1 MDMGLRGKKA
11 LVLASSRGLGKAVAA
26 QLALE
31 GADIMLASRSEDK
44 LAAVKEELISLGVGG
59 RVEYVATDV
68 TRKEDI
74 TALIQKTA
82 EQFGQIDILVNN
94 SGGPPSGTFES
105 LTDEDWERAF
115 ELNMLSYVRLIR
127 GVLPYM
133 KASGGHIVNIAST
146 SVKQPIPGL
155 ILSNTFR
162 TGVFGLAK
170 TLSQELAPYGILIN
184 TVSPGRIATDRI
196 RELDTARAE
205 QNGVSEDETAEQF
218 RKEIPLGRYGE
229 PEEFAKAVV
238 FLLSGAN
245 TYITGT
251 SLIVDGGMVRAL

>member
-11 LVLASSRGLGKAVAA
+11 LVLASSQGLGKAVAA
-26 QLALE
+26 QLAAE
-31 GADIMLASRSEDK
+31 GADVMLASRNEEK
-44 LAAVKEELISLGVGG
+44 LAAVKQELLELDGGG
-59 RVEYVATDV
+59 RVEYCVTDV

-74 TALIQKTA
+74 NALIHKTG
-82 EQFGQIDILVNN
+82 ELFGQIDILVNN

-115 ELNMLSYVRLIR
+115 ELNVMSYVRMIR
-127 GVLPYM
+127 GALPYM
-133 KASGGHIVNIAST
+133 KTYGGHIVNIAST

-184 TVSPGRIATDRI
+184 TVAPGRIGTDRI

-205 QNGVSEDETAEQF
+205 QNGISEEEVAEQF
-218 RKEIPLGRYGE
+218 RKEIPLGRYGQ

-251 SLIVDGGMVRAL
+251 SLVVDGGMVRAL

>member
-1 MDMGLRGKKA
+1 M
-11 LVLASSRGLGKAVAA
+11 
-26 QLALE
+26 
-31 GADIMLASRSEDK
+31 
-44 LAAVKEELISLGVGG
+44 
-59 RVEYVATDV
+59 
-68 TRKEDI
+68 
-74 TALIQKTA
+74 
-82 EQFGQIDILVNN
+82 
-94 SGGPPSGTFES
+94 
-105 LTDEDWERAF
+105 
-115 ELNMLSYVRLIR
+115 
-127 GVLPYM
+127 
-133 KASGGHIVNIAST
+133 NIAST

-184 TVSPGRIATDRI
+184 TVAPGRIGTDRI

-205 QNGVSEDETAEQF
+205 QNGISEEEVAEQF
-218 RKEIPLGRYGE
+218 RKEIPLGRYGQ

-251 SLIVDGGMVRAL
+251 SLVVDGGMVRAL

>member
-11 LVLASSRGLGKAVAA
+11 LVLASSRGLGKAVAT
-26 QLALE
+26 QLAAE
-31 GADIMLASRSEDK
+31 GADVMLASRNEEK
-44 LAAVKEELISLGVGG
+44 LAAVKQELLELGGGG
-59 RVEYVATDV
+59 RIEYCATDV
-68 TRKEDI
+68 TSKEDI
-74 TALIQKTA
+74 DALIRKTG

-105 LTDEDWERAF
+105 LTDDDWERAF
-115 ELNMLSYVRLIR
+115 ELNVLSYVRLIR
-127 GVLPYM
+127 GALPYM
-133 KASGGHIVNIAST
+133 KNGGHIVNIAST

-184 TVSPGRIATDRI
+184 TVAPGRIGTDRI
-196 RELDTARAE
+196 HELDAARAE
-205 QNGVSEDETAEQF
+205 QNGISEEEVAEQF
-218 RKEIPLGRYGE
+218 RKEIPLGRYGQ
-229 PEEFAKAVV
+229 PEEFAKAVI

-251 SLIVDGGMVRAL
+251 SLVVDGGMVRAL

>member
-11 LVLASSRGLGKAVAA
+11 LVLASSQGLGKAVAA
-26 QLALE
+26 QLAAE
-31 GADIMLASRSEDK
+31 GADVMLASRNEEK
-44 LAAVKEELISLGVGG
+44 LAAVKQELLELDGGG
-59 RVEYVATDV
+59 RVEYCVTDV

-74 TALIQKTA
+74 NALIHKTG
-82 EQFGQIDILVNN
+82 ELFGQIDILVNN

-115 ELNMLSYVRLIR
+115 ELNVMSYVRMIR
-127 GVLPYM
+127 GALPYM
-133 KASGGHIVNIAST
+133 KINGGHIVNIAST

-162 TGVFGLAK
+162 TGIFGLAK

-184 TVSPGRIATDRI
+184 TVAPGRIGTDRI

-205 QNGVSEDETAEQF
+205 QNGISEEEVAEQF
-218 RKEIPLGRYGE
+218 RKEIPLGRYGQ

-251 SLIVDGGMVRAL
+251 SLVVDGGMVRAL

>member
-1 MDMGLRGKKA
+1 MDMGLQGKKA

-26 QLALE
+26 QLAAE
-31 GADIMLASRSEDK
+31 GADVMLASRSEEK
-44 LAAVKEELISLGVGG
+44 LAAVKQELLALGGGG
-59 RVEYVATDV
+59 RVEYCATDV

-74 TALIQKTA
+74 EALIGKTA
-82 EQFGQIDILVNN
+82 ELFGQIDILVNN
-94 SGGPPSGTFES
+94 SGGPPSGSFES

-115 ELNMLSYVRLIR
+115 ELNVLSYVRLIR
-127 GVLPYM
+127 GALPYM
-133 KASGGHIVNIAST
+133 KERGGHIVNIAST

-155 ILSNTFR
+155 VLSNTFR

-184 TVSPGRIATDRI
+184 TVAPGRIATDRI
-196 RELDTARAE
+196 RELDAARAE
-205 QNGVSEDETAEQF
+205 QNGISEEEVSDQF
-218 RKEIPLGRYGE
+218 RKEIPLGRYGQ

>member
-1 MDMGLRGKKA
+1 MDMGLQGKKA

-26 QLALE
+26 QLAAE
-31 GADIMLASRSEDK
+31 GADVMLASRSEEK
-44 LAAVKEELISLGVGG
+44 LAAVKQELLALGGGG
-59 RVEYVATDV
+59 RVEYCATDV

-74 TALIQKTA
+74 EALIQKTA
-82 EQFGQIDILVNN
+82 ELFGQIDILVNN
-94 SGGPPSGTFES
+94 SGGPPSGSFES

-115 ELNMLSYVRLIR
+115 ELNVLSYVRLIR
-127 GVLPYM
+127 GALPYM
-133 KASGGHIVNIAST
+133 KEHGGHIVNIAST

-155 ILSNTFR
+155 VLSNTFR

-184 TVSPGRIATDRI
+184 TVAPGRIATDRI
-196 RELDTARAE
+196 RELDAARAE
-205 QNGVSEDETAEQF
+205 QNGISEDEVSEQF
-218 RKEIPLGRYGE
+218 HKEIPLGRYGQ

>member
-31 GADIMLASRSEDK
+31 GADVMLASRSGDK
-44 LAAVKEELISLGVGG
+44 LAIVKEELLALGGGG

-74 TALIQKTA
+74 AALIQKTA

-133 KASGGHIVNIAST
+133 KSNGGHIVNIAST

-184 TVSPGRIATDRI
+184 TVAPGRIATDRI

-205 QNGVSEDETAEQF
+205 QNGVSEDEIAEQF